1 MDGPFIPSYLKGFT
15 VPSLL
20 LTSPILLC
28 AFMLLLTIIT
38 IQTTRQYLRLRH
50 VPGPFL
56 NAITPLALTYHCL
69 KGDVSH
75 YTYELCRRYGP
86 LVRVQPNVVVFSDP
100 QTFRRICAV
109 KSGYSKGLWFEFSRW
124 DLDRPSC
131 IAIRDDEGR
140 RERKGRLL
148 VAVSFLSFSFPFL
161 LSLFSFLF
169 LFLLYFIYLF
179 YFLPIPSFL
188 FFFPSIP
195 FFDLLFSLSLFSSPP
210 FLRALFGL

>member
-15 VPSLL
+15 VPSL
-20 LTSPILLC
+20 LLC

-148 VAVSFLSFSFPFL
+148 VAVSLFSIFSPFSSLSFPLSFSFSSL
-161 LSLFSFLF
+161 LHLFVLFS
-169 LFLLYFIYLF
+169 
-179 YFLPIPSFL
+179 PH
-188 FFFPSIP
+188 
-195 FFDLLFSLSLFSSPP
+195 SLFSSPP
-210 FLRALFGL
+210 FLRTLFGLWVQNP